1 MVLQAWLTGIGDA
14 VQRLRPILL
23 NILGAA
29 GLVLLG
35 SVLGR
40 LFESW
45 SRRAAHA
52 MLDRIGRRAA
62 GAGAVGAAQLAEPVP
77 VLLGRLFYWLVF
89 LIFAAAAIELLGLPV
104 VSTAVVQ
111 LRDQIPR
118 AISGLVIVFVGVVV
132 ASLGGGVA
140 AAAAASAGVRY
151 AGALGRAAQGALL
164 LLAILLA
171 MEQIGISGGIV
182 VAILGVAT
190 GALMGGAALAFGLGA
205 RTAVS
210 NIVGSYYVAQA
221 YRVGQTVR
229 LGEIEGRIVRTT
241 ATAVILDTARGQVQ
255 VPAGLFSEQPSTLV
269 TETG

>member
-23 NILGAA
+23 DILGAA

-52 MLDRIGRRAA
+52 TLDRIGRRGA
-62 GAGAVGAAQLAEPVP
+62 GAAAVGAAQLGEPVP
-77 VLLGRLFYWLVF
+77 VLVGRLFFWLVF
-89 LIFAAAAIELLGLPV
+89 LIFAAAGIELLGLPV
-104 VSTAVVQ
+104 VSVAVER
-111 LRDQIPR
+111 LRNQVPN
-118 AISGLVIVFVGVVV
+118 AISGMVIVFVGVVV
-132 ASLGGGVA
+132 ASLGGGIA
-140 AAAAASAGVRY
+140 AAAAASAGARY
-151 AGALGRAAQGALL
+151 AGAMGRVAQVILL
-164 LLAILLA
+164 LLAVLLGL
-171 MEQIGISGGIV
+171 EQIGIRGGIV
-182 VAILGVAT
+182 VAILGIGV
-190 GALMGGAALAFGLGA
+190 GAVLGGAALAFGLGA

-229 LGEIEGRIVRTT
+229 VGDIEGRIVRTT

-255 VPAGLFSEQPSTLV
+255 VPASVFNEQPSTLV
-269 TETG
+269 TETS